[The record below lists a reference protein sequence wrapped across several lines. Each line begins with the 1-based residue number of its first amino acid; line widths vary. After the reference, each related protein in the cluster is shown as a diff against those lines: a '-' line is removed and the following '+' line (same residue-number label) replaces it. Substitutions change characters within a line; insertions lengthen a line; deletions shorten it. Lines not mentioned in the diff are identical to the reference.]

1 MVNQRFLS
9 IMNKE
14 SEEKGKFYP
23 ILSGLLD
30 ITKSVWYHLKSVLG
44 PQIIL
49 FEGQIILFRGQ
60 IILFGRQIMLFGGQ
74 IILLGGQII
83 LLGGQIILL
92 GRQIIFSKPSL
103 KVIKSSKL
111 MILQVKIKN

>member
-83 LLGGQIILL
+83 LLG
-92 GRQIIFSKPSL
+92 RQIIFSKPSL